1 MQITINGKP
10 VEVTE
15 GITIAQLLDEQEVTN
30 RALVTVGMDDEI
42 YEQDQHPATVVPAG
56 AAIEL
61 LYFMGGG
68 AQ

>member
-10 VEVTE
+10 VEVRE
-15 GITIAQLLDEQEVTN
+15 GITIAQLLEERQVAN
-30 RALVTVGMDDEI
+30 RTLVTVGMDEDI
-42 YEQDQHPATVVPAG
+42 YEQDQHPDTVVPAG